1 MKQSPVLHGPRTWCL
16 LLVPSI
22 VVVLVMIPR
31 LASAQFG
38 LFDDP
43 TSIVKSEGLWRG
55 ETTLND
61 DVMYGRF
68 RPVHLAHFSLIY
80 LAAGSNPFWF
90 FVGNA
95 LIAAVAVAGLVY
107 LVWVAT
113 DSSLAAISSGLAFVL
128 GGPFVESSFTLS
140 KPELLQ
146 VLWLVLSLVSIAV
159 ILKPASRCRL
169 ALGIGVAAVFV
180 CLACLTKETAVVL
193 APISLV
199 WAVVAWLWKR
209 TSESERGAYGVR
221 RAYFAAVIL
230 GVATFLVIVLSRV
243 PSILEP
249 AGPRA
254 DFEFNWMHLYSN
266 SRIWADWLMRDYLYL
281 LPLGVVA
288 LMVLFTERKLQHAH
302 LLVDSVAWTIAWL
315 VIYIPWRYTPEYYLL
330 PFSIGTSVAA
340 GALISLVVEA
350 GKRKRRLTSLVARG
364 CGVIAGMLFILT
376 IPNNASN
383 AGMQLSIDR
392 ANETAMEYVA
402 DNLPLGSTLWFNYR
416 PYEYYWETELLLRE
430 VLGRQDIHVDQVRY
444 QDLASDFPGENPL
457 YVLSPVVE
465 NQPYPSVRMGV
476 YESDARSFEKDLV
489 DRIGPR
495 LKLENE
501 FRAQSKLLTVDALR
515 LGCLVLR
522 DGAYCDVPNSPLDT
536 RRFALGWRLYRV
548 E

>member
-1 MKQSPVLHGPRTWCL
+1 MKPSPIHQRHGTRWL
-16 LLVPSI
+16 LLVPSL

-43 TSIVKSEGLWRG
+43 TSIVRSERLWRG
-55 ETTLND
+55 ETTLNE

-68 RPVHLAHFSLIY
+68 RPVHLANFSLLY
-80 LAAGSNPFWF
+80 LAVGSNPFWF

-95 LIAAVAVAGLVY
+95 LIAAMVVAGLVY

-113 DSSLAAISSGLAFVL
+113 HSSLAATSSGLAFVL
-128 GGPFVESSFTLS
+128 GGPFVENSFTLS

-146 VLWLVLSLVSIAV
+146 ALWLVLSLVSIAV
-159 ILKPASRCRL
+159 ILKPASRRRL
-169 ALGIGVAAVFV
+169 AAAIGGAAVFV

-193 APISLV
+193 APISFV
-199 WAVVAWLWKR
+199 WAAVAWLWKR
-209 TSESERGAYGVR
+209 TSDSERGAYGVR
-221 RAYFAAVIL
+221 SAYFAAAVL

-254 DFEFNWMHLYSN
+254 DFEFDWIHLYGN
-266 SRIWADWLMRDYLYL
+266 SRIWADWLLRDYMYL
-281 LPLGVVA
+281 LPLGAVA
-288 LMVLFTERKLQHAH
+288 LMLLFTERKLQYAH
-302 LLVDSVAWTIAWL
+302 LLVDSVTWMIAWL

-330 PFSIGTSVAA
+330 PFSIGVSIAA
-340 GALISLVVEA
+340 GALISLVVQA
-350 GKRKRRLTSLVARG
+350 GKRKRRLTRLVARG
-364 CGVIAGMLFILT
+364 CGLIAGMLFVLT
-376 IPNNASN
+376 IPNTASN

-392 ANETAMEYVA
+392 ANESAMEYIA

-430 VLGRQDIHVDQVRY
+430 ILGRRDIHFDQVRY
-444 QDLASDFPGENPL
+444 QDLASGFPGENPL

-476 YESDARSFEKDLV
+476 YESDARSFEKNLV
-489 DRIGPR
+489 DRLGPR
-495 LKLENE
+495 LKLDSE
-501 FRAQSKLLTVDALR
+501 FQAQYKLLTVDALR
-515 LGCLVLR
+515 LACLVIR

-536 RRFALGWRLYRV
+536 RRFAIGWRLYRV